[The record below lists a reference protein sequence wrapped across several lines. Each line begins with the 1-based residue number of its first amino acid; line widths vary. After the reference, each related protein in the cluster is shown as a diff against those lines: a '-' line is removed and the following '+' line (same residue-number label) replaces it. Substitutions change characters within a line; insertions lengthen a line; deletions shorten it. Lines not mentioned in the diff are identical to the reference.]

1 LKVAF
6 KKSLLNDAN
15 CSFFCTTHHNTQV
28 LCTTHH
34 SFVVAQ
40 QMGGM
45 LTSCQIELRSV
56 SGLAEQLC
64 ADMDEQDKALIREK
78 VDTLREALHRL
89 QGSLGDRQRDLEKR

>member
-1 LKVAF
+1 
-6 KKSLLNDAN
+6 
-15 CSFFCTTHHNTQV
+15 
-28 LCTTHH
+28 
-34 SFVVAQ
+34 
-40 QMGGM
+40 MGGM